1 MNAKLQFTGTPTQLR
16 AMYDHG
22 WGIAEI
28 MERTG
33 KPYIEVRGKL
43 LEAGT
48 ELITGGPHDTSDCEH
63 DHSLAVDHANGA
75 TCCRVRIRRR

>member
-1 MNAKLQFTGTPTQLR
+1 MSAELRFTGTPSQLR
-16 AMYDHG
+16 AMYEHG

-48 ELITGGPHDTSDCEH
+48 KLITGGPHDTSECEH
-63 DHSLAVDHANGA
+63 DHSLEIMHDQGA
-75 TCCRVRIRRR
+75 TCCRVRVRRR